1 MKLIRLP
8 EPQKLGPVSLR
19 ADETYVLEDSN
30 AGYLLQYPDVDI
42 RKFLVE
48 QPRLDAASLLVS
60 RPGGFGDLLFLTP
73 ALRALRA
80 QRPEL
85 RLGVSAAEKYHDA
98 LAVFAERHR
107 IELLP
112 YPLKLGQWMQWDEHA
127 NLENQIEFGPGS
139 RSLHAVD
146 LFAKCIGV
154 ELTEGRHTEF
164 TPAAAELDA
173 MRARFP
179 KHRPRVGIQLS
190 ASAPARSYPRHLF
203 QPMVQGITDLGVE
216 IVFIGT
222 PGELNM
228 ASVPGQYL
236 NLTSEKPSLTF
247 AESCAVLADCDV
259 VVAPDSAICHVAAA
273 MGLPVVALY
282 AAFPWQLRTAYQP
295 TVRALTGQAPCAPC
309 FHHSRGGHSFPE
321 GAPCSRTGYCVAMA
335 NIDPQR
341 IVAEVKKRF

>member
-8 EPQKLGPVSLR
+8 RPQKLGPVSLQ
-19 ADETYVLEDSN
+19 ADTTYVLEDSN
-30 AGYLLQYPDVDI
+30 AGYLLQYPDVEI
-42 RKFLVE
+42 REFPVE
-48 QPRLDAASLLVS
+48 RPRLDKGSLLIS

-80 QRPEL
+80 RKTDI
-85 RLGVSAAEKYHDA
+85 RLGVAAAEKYHEA
-98 LAVFAERHR
+98 LSVFAERHR

-112 YPLKLGQWMQWDEHA
+112 YPLTLDQWQKWDEHA
-127 NLENQIEFGPGS
+127 NLENQIEFGADS
-139 RSLHAVD
+139 QALHAVD

-154 ELTEGRHTEF
+154 ELTEGQHIEF
-164 TPAAAELDA
+164 EPEPGGIAA

-179 KHRPRVGIQLS
+179 KTRKRVAIQLS

-203 QPMVQGITDLGVE
+203 QPMVQSIIDLGVE
-216 IVFIGT
+216 IVFVGA

-228 ASVPGQYL
+228 ASVPDQYL
-236 NLTSEKPSLTF
+236 NLPGEQPPLSF
-247 AESCAVLADCDV
+247 AQSCAVLADCDV

-295 TVRALTGQAPCAPC
+295 TVRALTGHAPCAPC
-309 FHHSRGGHSFPE
+309 FHHSRGGQAFPE
-321 GAPCSRTGYCVAMA
+321 GAPCNTAGYCVAMA
-335 NIDPQR
+335 NIEPQR
-341 IVAEVKKRF
+341 IVAEVKKRL

>member
-1 MKLIRLP
+1 MKTIRLP
-8 EPQKLGPVSLR
+8 HPRKLGPVPLK
-19 ADETYVLEDSN
+19 AETTYVLEDSN

-42 RKFLVE
+42 RPLHVE
-48 QPRLDAASLLVS
+48 RPRLDAASLLVS

-80 QRPEL
+80 QRPDL
-85 RLGVSAAEKYHDA
+85 RLGVSAAEKYHEA
-98 LAVFAERHR
+98 LAVFAQRNR

-112 YPLKLGQWMQWDEHA
+112 YPLTLGQWMQWDEHA
-127 NLENQIEFGPGS
+127 NLENQIEFGPDS
-139 RSLHAVD
+139 QALHAVD
-146 LFAKCIGV
+146 LFAKCLGV
-154 ELTEGRHTEF
+154 ELTEGQYIEF
-164 TPAAAELDA
+164 EPEPATVDA

-179 KHRPRVGIQLS
+179 KKRQRVAIQLS

-216 IVFIGT
+216 IVFVGA
-222 PGELNM
+222 PGELQM
-228 ASVPGQYL
+228 ASVPDQYL
-236 NLTSEKPSLTF
+236 NLPGEKPAVSF

-259 VVAPDSAICHVAAA
+259 IVAPDSAICHVAAA

-295 TVRALTGQAPCAPC
+295 TVRALTGHAPCAPC
-309 FHHSRGGHSFPE
+309 FHHSRGGHAFPE
-321 GAPCSRTGYCVAMA
+321 GAPCATAGYCVAMA

-341 IVAEVKKRF
+341 IVAEVKKRL